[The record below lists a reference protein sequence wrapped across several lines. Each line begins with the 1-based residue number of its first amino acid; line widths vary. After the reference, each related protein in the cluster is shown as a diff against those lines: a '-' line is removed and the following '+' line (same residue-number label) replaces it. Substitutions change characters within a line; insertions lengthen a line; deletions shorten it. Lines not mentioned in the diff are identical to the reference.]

1 MATILSNFN
10 RFTFFSS
17 EDSLANLQTIPPLLA
32 HVAAL
37 PCETLMSEK
46 KQAINDKLQGG
57 LATYLRRGEV
67 FNNQIKKG
75 LLLSLSVIF
84 LIGEY
89 MAKLQATTWLSRAL
103 LLIVMCW
110 PGPMSS
116 CIHFFG
122 LPCI

>member
-1 MATILSNFN
+1 MATILSNLN

-17 EDSLANLQTIPPLLA
+17 EDSLANLQTIQPLLA

-46 KQAINDKLQGG
+46 EQAIYDKLQGG

-75 LLLSLSVIF
+75 LLLSRRIYGKVTSNNVVVSCTSSNSSVLAKPHEF
-84 LIGEY
+84 VHSLFWPTLY
-89 MAKLQATTWLSRAL
+89 MNT
-103 LLIVMCW
+103 V
-110 PGPMSS
+110 
-116 CIHFFG
+116 
-122 LPCI
+122 

>member
-1 MATILSNFN
+1 
-10 RFTFFSS
+10 
-17 EDSLANLQTIPPLLA
+17 
-32 HVAAL
+32 
-37 PCETLMSEK
+37 MSEK
-46 KQAINDKLQGG
+46 EQAINDKLQGG

-75 LLLSLSVIF
+75 LLLSLSIIF

-116 CIHFFG
+116 CIHFSG